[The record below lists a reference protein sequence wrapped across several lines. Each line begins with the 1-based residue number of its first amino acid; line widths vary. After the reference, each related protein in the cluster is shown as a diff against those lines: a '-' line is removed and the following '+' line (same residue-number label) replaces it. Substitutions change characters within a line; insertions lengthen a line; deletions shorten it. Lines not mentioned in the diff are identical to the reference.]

1 MENTRKIDLG
11 FQDALWSSFKII
23 TKIRSNTIRGTD
35 YHQANL
41 LQSET
46 THHVLGEFNTV
57 KNDIIEAL
65 EDHNKEN
72 SNTSRVE
79 VANNAS
85 SAKNDVLL
93 TLNQSLEALTKEI
106 QSLKKNNNFRN
117 TNNTDKQT
125 KYWDGV
131 PF

>member
-1 MENTRKIDLG
+1 M
-11 FQDALWSSFKII
+11 
-23 TKIRSNTIRGTD
+23 RGTA
-35 YHQANL
+35 YNQANL
-41 LQSET
+41 LQADT
-46 THHVLGEFNTV
+46 TSHILGEFNTV
-57 KNDIIEAL
+57 NINIIEAL

>member
-1 MENTRKIDLG
+1 MISRKDKPTGMENTRKIDLG
-11 FQDALWSSFKII
+11 RFQDALWSSFKII

-65 EDHNKEN
+65 EDHNKERV
-72 SNTSRVE
+72 NTPCVE
-79 VANNAS
+79 VVNNAS
-85 SAKNDVLL
+85 STQNNVLL
-93 TLNQSLEALTKEI
+93 TLT
-106 QSLKKNNNFRN
+106 
-117 TNNTDKQT
+117 
-125 KYWDGV
+125 
-131 PF
+131 